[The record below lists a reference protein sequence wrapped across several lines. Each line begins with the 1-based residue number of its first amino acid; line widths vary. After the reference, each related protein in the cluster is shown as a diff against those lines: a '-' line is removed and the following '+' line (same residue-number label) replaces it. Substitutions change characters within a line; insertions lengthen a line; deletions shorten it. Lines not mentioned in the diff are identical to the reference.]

1 MKNFV
6 FSYEVIS
13 ILVVYIHYKILS
25 YRRSASEP
33 EGISIKLI
41 RKYIKLSGM
50 LPKVII
56 KIKKTNGKANNGLN

>member
-1 MKNFV
+1 LSALFIHLDIFV
-6 FSYEVIS
+6 IYSNY
-13 ILVVYIHYKILS
+13 YK
-25 YRRSASEP
+25 YRSSASET

-56 KIKKTNGKANNGLN
+56 KPKKTNGKAKNGLK